1 MGKGTRSERELANL
15 LWDNSFAVMRSP
27 ASGSGRKHPQPDI
40 LASDADRVVGIEVKS
55 TSRDKV
61 YIPEEEVEELEEFCK
76 RFGCEALIGVRFD
89 RLGWI
94 FSRPEDCER
103 TEKSYKVTRK
113 TKGVNL
119 IKEQES

>member
-1 MGKGTRSERELANL
+1 MGKGTRAERELANL
-15 LWDNSFAVMRSP
+15 LWNNSFAVMRSP
-27 ASGSGRKHPQPDI
+27 ASGSGRKNPQPDL
-40 LASDADRVVGIEVKS
+40 LASDGTRVIGIEVKS

-76 RFGCEALIGVRFD
+76 KFGCEPLFGVRFD

-94 FSRPEDCER
+94 FPCPEDCER

-119 IKEQES
+119 IEE